1 MSELL
6 HAEGIVKRFG
16 SFTALKGVTFRLR
29 AGEIHALMGENGAG
43 KSTLIKVLTGVHEA
57 DGGTVTVAGRGIR
70 AASPREAEAAGISTV
85 YQEVN
90 LLPNLSV
97 AENILMGRQ
106 PMRGPFIRHG
116 EVKRRA
122 RAALARLG
130 LEVDVGALLGTF
142 PVAVQQMTAIARAL
156 DQEAR
161 VLILDEPT
169 SSLDARESEE
179 LFAVMRRLRDEGMGI
194 VFVSHFL
201 DQIYAVSDRI
211 TVLRDGALVG
221 TWEAAGLPRRVYIPR
236 PAAIAAA
243 KGCCMVTARKP
254 RRSSAIRVARRARS
268 QRAGQAAGSEAQ
280 PRLCDSGDRRSPKSR
295 GWRGFPAAGGSGG
308 VRGAKPKN
316 LGGEAPEIFLRFNT

>member
-6 HAEGIVKRFG
+6 HANGIVKRFG

-130 LEVDVGALLGTF
+130 LEVDVGALLGSF

-179 LFAVMRRLRDEGMGI
+179 LFAVMRRLRGEGMGI

-221 TWEAAGLPRRVYIPR
+221 TWEAAGLPRLELVSHMIGKEVTSPGGGGGVVSGGGAEAFRVEGLERRGVVGPLTFSV
-236 PAAIAAA
+236 AAGEATGLA
-243 KGCCMVTARKP
+243 GLLGSGRTETARMLFGIDG
-254 RRSSAIRVARRARS
+254 AT
-268 QRAGQAAGSEAQ
+268 
-280 PRLCDSGDRRSPKSR
+280 
-295 GWRGFPAAGGSGG
+295 GG
-308 VRGAKPKN
+308 
-316 LGGEAPEIFLRFNT
+316 RFR